1 MIEKLESDPVD
12 PVTAWANPPGLGRA
26 LTIGT
31 AIGVAL
37 SFVGVAVPFLVGG
50 QAWGA
55 SIGMGAFVAAWGG
68 LGFGVMIGGVVWA
81 TQVERAAQRERV
93 EGRTLPP
100 ALVQPAHPNDQ
111 AGQAIGRR
119 PDVEPGQAAL
129 DVAS

>member
-1 MIEKLESDPVD
+1 MN
-12 PVTAWANPPGLGRA
+12 TAPIRTGAPRITRRRVAAFAGASL
-26 LTIGT
+26 L
-31 AIGVAL
+31 AL